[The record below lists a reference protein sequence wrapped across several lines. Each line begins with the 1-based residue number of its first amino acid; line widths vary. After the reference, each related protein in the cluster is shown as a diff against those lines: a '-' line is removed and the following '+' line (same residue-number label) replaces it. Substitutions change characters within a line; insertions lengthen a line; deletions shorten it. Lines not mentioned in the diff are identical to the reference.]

1 VFSGTAG
8 CRGALLRVVYEGQRI
23 KPTEGPSSFLIYFAI
38 MKFEYQSQGEAVAV
52 TYGQS

>member
-8 CRGALLRVVYEGQRI
+8 CHGALLRVVYGQRI

>member
-1 VFSGTAG
+1 MFSGTAG
-8 CRGALLRVVYEGQRI
+8 CPGALLRVVYGQRI

-38 MKFEYQSQGEAVAV
+38 MKFEYQSQGEAVAL